1 MADAFLRLSANDR
14 RDALGVAADRSGR
27 PAHLLEKDVWVVWA
41 LAALYGSPLGEHLVF
56 KGGTSLSKAYK
67 VIRRFSEDVDLT
79 YDIRAIAPD
88 LAGADG
94 EALPKT
100 RSEERRWS
108 SEVRQRLP
116 EWVAASAQPVIAN
129 ALAAE
134 ALAAAIRVEGEKLF
148 IDYEATA
155 RGSGYVAPS
164 VTLEFGARSTGEPA
178 SLRDVICDASG
189 LIEGVKFPTARPR
202 VMHAER
208 TFWEKATAIHVF
220 CMQERLRGDRFA
232 RHWHDVARLDEAG
245 IAAVAFADRDLAR
258 AVARHKNMFFAEK
271 AADRGSPI
279 DYAAAVG
286 GGLRLVPAGEALK
299 VLEEDY
305 VRMVEDG
312 LLLEDAEPFE
322 ALIVGWS
329 QFMGLPVIE
338 IQRLSCCKISG
349 LIHNLWNWRRV

>member
-88 LAGADG
+88 LVETDG

-100 RSEERRWS
+100 RGEEKRWS
-108 SEVRQRLP
+108 GEVRRRLP
-116 EWVAASAQPVIAN
+116 EWVAGTVQPVIAS

-134 ALAAAIRVEGEKLF
+134 GLATTIRAEGEKLF
-148 IDYEATA
+148 VDYEATA
-155 RGSGYVAPS
+155 TGSGYVAPT

-178 SLRDVICDASG
+178 SLRDVACDASG
-189 LIEGVKFPTARPR
+189 LIEGVEFPTARPR

-220 CMQERLRGDRFA
+220 CLQERLRGDRFA
-232 RHWHDVARLDEAG
+232 RHWHDVAKLDEAG
-245 IAAVAFADRDLAR
+245 LAAAAFADRDLAQ
-258 AVARHKNMFFAEK
+258 AVARHKGMFFAER
-271 AADRGSPI
+271 AADRSPI
-279 DYAAAVG
+279 DYLAAVS
-286 GGLRLVPAGEALK
+286 GGLRLVPAGDALK
-299 VLEEDY
+299 ALEEDY
-305 VRMVEDG
+305 ARMVEDG

-322 ALIVGWS
+322 ALMARCADIAARANRAS
-329 QFMGLPVIE
+329 A
-338 IQRLSCCKISG
+338 
-349 LIHNLWNWRRV
+349 